1 MVQQRSKLD
10 AHASFNH
17 LVTANIP
24 FSRYTDSKVDLQVTI
39 NRYNNLIYEVRSLLT
54 AVVNVRIQQFHLK
67 SYQGRG
73 RTLVGSMLELS

>member
-1 MVQQRSKLD
+1 MVQQQSKLD
-10 AHASFNH
+10 AHASINP

-39 NRYNNLIYEVRSLLT
+39 NRYNNWIYEVGSVLT
-54 AVVNVRIQQFHLK
+54 AVVNIRNQHFHLK

-73 RTLVGSMLELS
+73 RTLVGSMLELF